1 MIFIVQVFYTLLPV
15 VMAGICNMILVKLP
29 VLGFLKTPM
38 DNEAVCADG
47 KRLFG
52 ANKTWKGFWGMVFF
66 TGFWMWVFGTL
77 DNTFSWAQGLS
88 LIDYHHFSAVQELFY
103 GFLWGLGYVL
113 FELPNSYVKR
123 RIDIPPG
130 ENRTGFTGHLFK
142 FIDQADSVLGCMI
155 FMLFFYIPTPLE
167 AAALFVAGVI
177 IHYLIN
183 ILLFLVGLKN
193 QAG

>member
-1 MIFIVQVFYTLLPV
+1 VMFIVQIFYTLMPV
-15 VMAGICNMILVKLP
+15 VLAGVCNMILVKLP
-29 VLGFLKTPM
+29 LFGFLKIPM

-52 ANKTWKGFWGMVFF
+52 ANKTWKGFWGMVFL
-66 TGFWMWVFGTL
+66 TGFWMWVFGAL
-77 DNTFSWAQGLS
+77 DNTFAWAQGLS
-88 LIDYHHFSAVQELFY
+88 LLGYHNFSAVQELLY

-130 ENRTGFTGHLFK
+130 ENRTGFIGHLFK
-142 FIDQADSVLGCMI
+142 FIDQADSVLGCMV

-183 ILLFLVGLKN
+183 ILLFLVGLKK